1 MSYNGILEI
10 EPFDCWGIDFIGPF
24 SSSYSHLYIL
34 EGLSFTSRVGT
45 QSLSG
50 YQGPKFDQTLAG
62 KKRLLKLNELEEM
75 RLRAYENA
83 LIYKERTKRY
93 HEKHLVSRE
102 FNAGQLYNS
111 RFNLFS
117 GKLKSKWSGPFV
129 IKILSPHGAMELM
142 TSEGDR
148 IFKVNGQRIKPYL
161 GGELPNERVGL
172 VLTDL

>member
-1 MSYNGILEI
+1 M
-10 EPFDCWGIDFIGPF
+10 P
-24 SSSYSHLYIL
+24 
-34 EGLSFTSRVGT
+34 FTSRAGT
-45 QSLSG
+45 QSLLG
-50 YQGPKFDQTLAG
+50 YQGPKFDQTLASM
-62 KKRLLKLNELEEM
+62 KRLLKLNELEEM

-102 FNAGQLYNS
+102 FNARQLYNS
-111 RFNLFS
+111 RLNLFS

-142 TSEGDR
+142 TPEGDR

-172 VLTDL
+172 VLTNL